1 MLPDP
6 GGGFLTFNPE
16 NPMFAK
22 FLFTAALLL
31 AGNAWA
37 HDYQLGA
44 LKIIHPWTRATAPG
58 AVAGGGF
65 LKIENTGDA
74 DRLIG
79 AAADVSAVV
88 ELHTMV
94 MDGEVMRM
102 RKLDKGIELP
112 AGATTELKPGSL
124 HIMFIDLKA
133 PLKEGTNFPLTL
145 KFEKA
150 GEIKVDMPVGA
161 LGAATPAKVHA
172 H

>member
-1 MLPDP
+1 
-6 GGGFLTFNPE
+6 
-16 NPMFAK
+16 MFAK
-22 FLFTAALLL
+22 FLLTAALLL
-31 AGNAWA
+31 ANTAWA
-37 HDYQLGA
+37 HDYQLGP
-44 LKIIHPWTRATAPG
+44 LKILHPWTRATAPG
-58 AVAGGGF
+58 AAAGGGF
-65 LKIENTGDA
+65 LKIENTGAA

-79 AAADVSAVV
+79 AAAEVSAVV

-112 AGATTELKPGSL
+112 AGSTTELKPGSL

-133 PLKEGTNFPLTL
+133 PLKEGTSFPLTL

-150 GEIKVDMPVGA
+150 GEIQVEVAVGA
-161 LGAATPAKVHA
+161 LGAATPAKTHA

>member
-1 MLPDP
+1 
-6 GGGFLTFNPE
+6 
-16 NPMFAK
+16 MFAK
-22 FLFTAALLL
+22 LLFTAALLL
-31 AGNAWA
+31 ANTAWA
-37 HDYQLGA
+37 HDYQLGP

-58 AVAGGGF
+58 AAAGGGF

-79 AAADVSAVV
+79 AAAEVSAVV

-133 PLKEGTNFPLTL
+133 PLKEGTRFPLTL

-150 GEIKVDMPVGA
+150 GEIQVDVSVGA
-161 LGAATPAKVHA
+161 LGAATPAKAHA